1 MFRPDHDIA
10 LVTGRP
16 NDEIEQ
22 EFTAAM
28 DVLGAEKERPRA
40 AAA

>member
-10 LVTGRP
+10 LLTCRP